1 MRRQCIQA
9 VQQAIGRP
17 LNQPEIK
24 DIEARISR
32 NMRELARIDPNW
44 QTLTRNDRITAAGQ
58 RAANELTAE
67 AAKARQRTALT
78 ILAHDRVQN
87 FLEGYDG
94 NRLEALD
101 RILAFSSDYP
111 GIQSIESASRAIRD
125 EAMGRL
131 LDVIDQTRG
140 RFLGLI
146 ANREGTTALVRELHG
161 EDSGVPAAREA
172 ARQYH
177 EVAESLRQRFNRR
190 AVILVG

>member
-17 LNQPEIK
+17 LNQTEIR

-32 NMRELARIDPNW
+32 NMREIARIDPNW

-58 RAANELTAE
+58 RAADELTAE

-125 EAMGRL
+125 EA
-131 LDVIDQTRG
+131 
-140 RFLGLI
+140 
-146 ANREGTTALVRELHG
+146 
-161 EDSGVPAAREA
+161 
-172 ARQYH
+172 
-177 EVAESLRQRFNRR
+177 
-190 AVILVG
+190 